1 MERASSLRIINH
13 DHMTLPITSKSALLR
28 DDRVSGQNHAPIMRT
43 IMRNFTQVLMIL
55 VFLHSWSCLYA
66 WDATGHA
73 VVAMLAEERLTPH
86 TRAAVTTL
94 LEGQSLV
101 DVASW
106 PDQVRNQKT
115 APWHYVNIEIDEAQY
130 EPDRHCVERQCVIGQ
145 IERFRQALADTS
157 MNFEKRQKA
166 LKYLVH
172 FVGDLHQPL
181 HAGQNHDRGGNDVKV
196 EFLGQAMNPFT
207 KKPWNLH
214 QVWDNGLLDKYAPDA
229 EQAVTQ
235 IDQYLM
241 AHNETELANGS
252 VVEWAMQSHEQAR
265 DHAYKFAADKRLDDA
280 YVKQALPVI
289 ETQLAK
295 AGVRLAHL
303 LNTALSDGASGT
315 FSEHHTA
322 PAAP

>member
-1 MERASSLRIINH
+1 
-13 DHMTLPITSKSALLR
+13 MTLIITMRKLMRSCTQAILTSVLLLQWA
-28 DDRVSGQNHAPIMRT
+28 S
-43 IMRNFTQVLMIL
+43 
-55 VFLHSWSCLYA
+55 LYA
-66 WDATGHA
+66 WDTNGHA
-73 VVAMLAEERLTPH
+73 IVAMLAEERLTP
-86 TRAAVTTL
+86 TAKVAVSEL
-94 LEGQSLV
+94 LRGQSLV
-101 DVASW
+101 EVASW

-115 APWHYVNIEIDEAQY
+115 APWHYVNIEIDESQY
-130 EPDRHCVERQCVIGQ
+130 EPDRHCPHRQCVIGQ

-157 MNFEKRQKA
+157 MNSEKRQKA

-196 EFLGQAMNPFT
+196 EFLGRAANPFT

-229 EQAVTQ
+229 KQAVTQ
-235 IDQYLM
+235 INQYLM
-241 AHNETELANGS
+241 AQNETELANGS
-252 VVEWAMQSHEQAR
+252 VVQWAMQSHEQAR
-265 DHAYKFAADKRLDDA
+265 DHAYKFAADKRLDDV
-280 YVKQALPVI
+280 YVKQALPAI

-295 AGVRLAHL
+295 AGIRLAHL
-303 LNTALSDGASGT
+303 LNTALSDGASGP